1 MPAEIIN
8 VVINRN
14 RDGWYIA
21 RSDDLPGLFIAHPDV
36 DAVVAD
42 VSNAIKALYRADFG
56 DEVRVIEGSY
66 RAGQAAGLPWIAI
79 PSHLAET
86 ELR

>member
-8 VVINRN
+8 VVVNRN

-36 DAVVAD
+36 DAVLAD
-42 VSNAIKALYRADFG
+42 VSDAIKALYRADFG
-56 DEVRVIEGSY
+56 EEVRVIEGSY
-66 RAGQAAGLPWIAI
+66 RGGQPAGLPWITI
-79 PSHLAET
+79 PAHIADAA
-86 ELR
+86 LR